1 MRTFGT
7 NLGQL
12 RSVPQVCKHQ
22 RKEDVVMFFLQF
34 LSCVVSIFAGIVNGL
49 NGSVA
54 LAEKYKSYI
63 EQHKGNT
70 EKDPSVSFPASDG
83 PNGDCI
89 SNR

>member
-1 MRTFGT
+1 
-7 NLGQL
+7 
-12 RSVPQVCKHQ
+12 
-22 RKEDVVMFFLQF
+22 MFFLQF

-70 EKDPSVSFPASDG
+70 EKDHQSASRHLMG
-83 PNGDCI
+83 RVAI
-89 SNR
+89 A

>member
-1 MRTFGT
+1 
-7 NLGQL
+7 
-12 RSVPQVCKHQ
+12 
-22 RKEDVVMFFLQF
+22 MFFLQF

-70 EKDPSVSFPASDG
+70 EKDPSASLPASDG
-83 PNGDCI
+83 SNDDCT
-89 SNR
+89 SNQ

>member
-1 MRTFGT
+1 
-7 NLGQL
+7 
-12 RSVPQVCKHQ
+12 
-22 RKEDVVMFFLQF
+22 MFFLQF

-70 EKDPSVSFPASDG
+70 EKDPSVSLLASDG
-83 PNGDCI
+83 PKDDCI